1 MTDIEQLATNLEI
14 KITLEWYTRT
24 ERIYPQLL
32 EALTT
37 AYTLGRH
44 DAYNGQRTAARENG
58 KKGGRKA
65 GSKDTKP
72 RTRRSKAEIA
82 QEVKP

>member
-1 MTDIEQLATNLEI
+1 MTELEQLTQAAAMVLSI
-14 KITLEWYTRT
+14 
-24 ERIYPQLL
+24 PQYNFDTFA
-32 EALTT
+32 EAMKD

>member
-1 MTDIEQLATNLEI
+1 MTELEQLTQASAMVLSI
-14 KITLEWYTRT
+14 
-24 ERIYPQLL
+24 PQYNFDTFA
-32 EALTT
+32 EAMKD